1 MEPFAGALLVFLLR
15 VVDVSIGTVRMLYT
29 VRGRRLPA
37 AGLGLIESGVF
48 IFAISRVFQDL
59 STHPWNMVGY
69 ACGFA
74 AGNAVGITLEQW
86 IGSGWVLARII
97 SRDRSAA
104 LLAALRDA
112 GFGVTAVDGRG
123 KEGAVLVLFVV
134 TRRRQG
140 EAMLRLVR
148 DTDPDAFITTDTVNI
163 AAGGH
168 LPHTMG
174 PAGVRK

>member
-15 VVDVSIGTVRMLYT
+15 VIDVSIGTVRMLYA
-29 VRGRRLPA
+29 VRGLRLPA

-59 STHPWNMVGY
+59 GTHPWNMVGY
-69 ACGFA
+69 AAGFA
-74 AGNAVGITLEQW
+74 AGNAAGITLERW
-86 IGSGWVLARII
+86 IGSGWALARII

-112 GFGVTAVDGRG
+112 GFGVTAVQGEG
-123 KEGAVLVLFVV
+123 KEGGVLVLFVV

-140 EAMLRLVR
+140 EAMLQLVR
-148 DTDPDAFITTDTVNI
+148 ETDPDAFITTDSV
-163 AAGGH
+163 
-168 LPHTMG
+168 
-174 PAGVRK
+174 